1 MKHTIKLMT
10 GIFFLPLLAIAGII
24 AIVKTIVV
32 ITVVFAWQK
41 GDEWHGEMLMKLHKF
56 MQWMKY

>member
-1 MKHTIKLMT
+1 MKHGIKLIT

-32 ITVVFAWQK
+32 ITVVFAWQT
-41 GDEWHGEMLMKLHKF
+41 GHEWHGEMLTKLHKF
-56 MQWMKY
+56 MQWMK

>member
-1 MKHTIKLMT
+1 MT